1 MRLKEFYLEYTV
13 LLNHFQSFSL
23 LLARIALAYG
33 FYQPA
38 VLKWSNLDAT
48 ASWFASIGIPLPY
61 FATLLSASF
70 EIVGVVLLA
79 LGLFTRFISLP
90 LMIIMLIAIF
100 VVHLPNGF
108 SAGINGFEIPLYYLL
123 FLGLFLTRGAG
134 RFSIDY
140 LMFKG
145 DK

>member
-1 MRLKEFYLEYTV
+1 MRLKEFYLEYTI

-33 FYQPA
+33 FYRPA

-61 FATLLSASF
+61 FSTLLSASV

-90 LMIIMLIAIF
+90 LMFIMLVAIF
-100 VVHLPNGF
+100 MVHLPNGF
-108 SAGINGFEIPLYYLL
+108 SAGDNGFEIPLYYLL
-123 FLGLFLTRGAG
+123 FLGIFLTRGAG